1 MIQEICFTQN
11 HEGKWVLGNT
21 GLMENQNEDDPF
33 MKEQRFWEYSVGKV
47 SCMLGNWTGDKIVI
61 QGNTPKLLQRGKAY
75 SRESLGKTM
84 IHCPS
89 YLRVRRM
96 LWWKGE
102 SPPSIS
108 SDTESCPFFKT
119 KLLDLLKGS
128 PLVAFL
134 ELGRQSTSQACCLD
148 QDHDS
153 QGHRSTKPPSSHW
166 QLTEQL
172 KLHASRQNRLS

>member
-1 MIQEICFTQN
+1 MKASEFCETLI
-11 HEGKWVLGNT
+11 KWRIKMKMTL
-21 GLMENQNEDDPF
+21 LWRSSDFENIL
-33 MKEQRFWEYSVGKV
+33 WERRPA
-47 SCMLGNWTGDKIVI
+47 CWAIWTGDEIVI
-61 QGNTPKLLQRGKAY
+61 QGNTPKLLQRGKAC

-84 IHCPS
+84 IQCPS

-96 LWWKGE
+96 LWWNGE

-119 KLLDLLKGS
+119 KLLHLLKGS

-134 ELGRQSTSQACCLD
+134 ESGRQSTSQACCLD
-148 QDHDS
+148 EDRDS